1 MFKISRYLVQELSD
15 LNITD
20 ITEYAHSICHPFQ
33 CLFCK
38 ECRFLPD
45 HEYSSPRGKTTWS
58 SSLKAN
64 VDLCLF
70 WRFRQHYKVHTYM
83 YVISMEFSAVNRRR
97 PSRETPLGP
106 GAKKDSCFRRLCKCR
121 QKCNHMV
128 EQNKLFLVLLVLKPN
143 LARYQE
149 KQKGLPYTSSEGRS
163 KYPTPP
169 LSSEPDRKK
178 TCRRDSVEPLERT
191 SSPLP
196 NLPDD
201 LKTKQEKIDSVAQVN
216 AKSVQRHTSPKQSS
230 VSNGTGTLVV
240 KTNVIPEGL
249 RDPLQIIS
257 LIKEN
262 SKLGFLYMTPA
273 VDRSSIEYNPYN
285 LK

>member
-1 MFKISRYLVQELSD
+1 M
-15 LNITD
+15 
-20 ITEYAHSICHPFQ
+20 
-33 CLFCK
+33 CLF
-38 ECRFLPD
+38 
-45 HEYSSPRGKTTWS
+45 
-58 SSLKAN
+58 
-64 VDLCLF
+64 
-70 WRFRQHYKVHTYM
+70 
-83 YVISMEFSAVNRRR
+83 
-97 PSRETPLGP
+97 
-106 GAKKDSCFRRLCKCR
+106 
-121 QKCNHMV
+121 
-128 EQNKLFLVLLVLKPN
+128 LLVLKPN

-149 KQKGLPYTSSEGRS
+149 KQRSLPYTSTVGKPKS
-163 KYPTPP
+163 PTPP

-178 TCRRDSVEPLERT
+178 TCRRDVVEPLERT

-216 AKSVQRHTSPKQSS
+216 AKSVQRHTSPKQTSL
-230 VSNGTGTLVV
+230 SNGTGTLVGE
-240 KTNVIPEGL
+240 TDVIPEGL

>member
-1 MFKISRYLVQELSD
+1 M
-15 LNITD
+15 
-20 ITEYAHSICHPFQ
+20 
-33 CLFCK
+33 CLF
-38 ECRFLPD
+38 
-45 HEYSSPRGKTTWS
+45 
-58 SSLKAN
+58 
-64 VDLCLF
+64 
-70 WRFRQHYKVHTYM
+70 
-83 YVISMEFSAVNRRR
+83 
-97 PSRETPLGP
+97 
-106 GAKKDSCFRRLCKCR
+106 
-121 QKCNHMV
+121 
-128 EQNKLFLVLLVLKPN
+128 LLVLKPN

-149 KQKGLPYTSSEGRS
+149 KQRSLPYTSTAGKPKS
-163 KYPTPP
+163 PTPP

-178 TCRRDSVEPLERT
+178 TCRRDVVEPLERT

-196 NLPDD
+196 NLPDN

-216 AKSVQRHTSPKQSS
+216 AKSVQRHTSPKQTSL
-230 VSNGTGTLVV
+230 SNGTGTLVGE
-240 KTNVIPEGL
+240 TDVIPEGL